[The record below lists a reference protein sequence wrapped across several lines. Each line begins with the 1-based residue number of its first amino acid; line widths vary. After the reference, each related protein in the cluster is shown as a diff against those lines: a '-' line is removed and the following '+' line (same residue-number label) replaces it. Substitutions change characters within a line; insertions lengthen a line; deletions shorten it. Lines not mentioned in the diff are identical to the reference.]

1 MLQKTGDLD
10 PKVSV
15 FAVQG
20 DRYWKGD
27 KLFVH
32 TDNTWKEV
40 TDKLNPTGNIF
51 NSTISEYEEHMRD
64 KYPGT
69 FNPDYKNNLGVDAD
83 LIKLPAGYIKPE
95 QKRNT
100 PKSCDSW

>member
-1 MLQKTGDLD
+1 MKRATGSGEKIHCEKLSCF
-10 PKVSV
+10 KNWRFRSKSFC

-64 KYPGT
+64 KYP
-69 FNPDYKNNLGVDAD
+69 VH
-83 LIKLPAGYIKPE
+83 LIQIIKIIWE
-95 QKRNT
+95 LMQI
-100 PKSCDSW
+100 